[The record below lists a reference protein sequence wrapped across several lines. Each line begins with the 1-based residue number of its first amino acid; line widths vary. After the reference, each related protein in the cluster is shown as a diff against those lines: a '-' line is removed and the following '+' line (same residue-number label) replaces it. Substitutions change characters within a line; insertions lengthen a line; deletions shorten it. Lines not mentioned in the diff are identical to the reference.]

1 MMGRLIIFG
10 FFSTLA
16 ILSGIGII
24 TLRNPVY
31 VVVALLSSLI
41 AVAGI
46 FFTAGAELVGALQLL
61 IYAVAIA
68 VFYIIVISAVPWE
81 RAKKSESHYRFEG
94 LVSLPVVLLLYIE
107 MIVVFLLG
115 IKASPEGKIVKFIE
129 KFGNAEVIG
138 AILFSKYFVAFEVV
152 SVVLLIGMI
161 GAVLIGR
168 KESQTYED
176 DTT

>member
-1 MMGRLIIFG
+1 MGRLLIFG
-10 FFSTLA
+10 LFSALA
-16 ILSGIGII
+16 IVSAVGII

-81 RAKKSESHYRFEG
+81 KAKKTESHYRFEG
-94 LVSLPVVLLLYIE
+94 LISLPVVLLLYIE
-107 MIVVFLLG
+107 MIIVFLLG
-115 IKASPEGKIVKFIE
+115 IKASPRGEILGFI
-129 KFGNAEVIG
+129 KNLGNAEVVG
-138 AILFSKYFVAFEVV
+138 AILFSKYFLAFEVV
-152 SVVLLIGMI
+152 SLVLLIGMI
-161 GAVLIGR
+161 GAVVIGR

-176 DTT
+176 DTP

>member
-1 MMGRLIIFG
+1 MGRLLIFG
-10 FFSTLA
+10 LFSALA
-16 ILSGIGII
+16 IVSAVGII

-81 RAKKSESHYRFEG
+81 KAKKTESHYRFEG
-94 LVSLPVVLLLYIE
+94 LVSLPVILLLYIE
-107 MIVVFLLG
+107 MIIVFLLG
-115 IKASPEGKIVKFIE
+115 IKASPKGEILEFI
-129 KFGNAEVIG
+129 KNIGNAEVVG
-138 AILFSKYFVAFEVV
+138 AILFSKYFLAFEVV
-152 SVVLLIGMI
+152 SLVLLIGMI
-161 GAVLIGR
+161 GAVVIGR

-176 DTT
+176 DTP